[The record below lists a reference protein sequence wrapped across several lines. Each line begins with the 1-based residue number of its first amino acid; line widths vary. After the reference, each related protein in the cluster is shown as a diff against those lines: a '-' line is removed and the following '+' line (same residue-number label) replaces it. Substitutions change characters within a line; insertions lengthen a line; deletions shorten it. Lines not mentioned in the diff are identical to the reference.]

1 MSGQQRPLIAPPPP
15 VARQSWITPKRILA
29 AGTIG
34 VCCVGLL
41 TWIVVHPRA
50 PKPEPV
56 KPPSKSASVSYDP
69 PPKPTP
75 VVAQVPVQPPPPR
88 PFINTQPQPPPPVPM
103 QMPAVAQPPKRPAV
117 YTFGQAGAN
126 SMPEYMKPK
135 APATE
140 GPLPGATTSI
150 AYKSA
155 TISGAK
161 TATIQDRNLLL
172 MPGPLICIMDTAINT
187 DVAGPFQC
195 HLSQAALS
203 PTNVTLME
211 QGTKILGGYTSG
223 AAQGQNRVIAVTANA
238 ITPNGVMVPLGGPIA
253 DELGAGGVEGSVD
266 NHWMQR
272 IGGAL
277 LLSLIDSA
285 FSLAQTELQ
294 KAGST
299 NLNIS
304 TGSGVGGLASQLLAK
319 TINIPPTITLN
330 QGVTV
335 ALWNTSIIDFGPS
348 YKLEMA
354 R

>member
-1 MSGQQRPLIAPPPP
+1 MAFMVWL
-15 VARQSWITPKRILA
+15 
-29 AGTIG
+29 
-34 VCCVGLL
+34 
-41 TWIVVHPRA
+41 VVHPRA

-56 KPPSKSASVSYDP
+56 RPASKGQSVAYDP
-69 PPKPTP
+69 PPKSTP
-75 VVAQVPVQPPPPR
+75 VVAKTDTPPPVR
-88 PFINTQPQPPPPVPM
+88 PFINTQPPPVAPM
-103 QMPAVAQPPKRPAV
+103 QMPAAAAPPKRPAV
-117 YTFGQAGAN
+117 YTFGSAGAN
-126 SMPEYMKPK
+126 ALPEYMKVKP
-135 APATE
+135 PAAATPE
-140 GPLPGATTSI
+140 GASTAI

-155 TISGAK
+155 TIAGAK
-161 TATIQDRNLLL
+161 TATIADRNLLL
-172 MPGPLICIMDTAINT
+172 MPGPIICIMDTAINT

-211 QGTKILGGYTSG
+211 AGTKVLGGYASG

-238 ITPNGVMVPLGGPIA
+238 ITPNGVIVPLGGPIA

-272 IGGAL
+272 LGGAAI
-277 LLSLIDSA
+277 LSLIDSA

-294 KAGST
+294 KSGST

-319 TINIPPTITLN
+319 TINIPPTITLP
-330 QGVTV
+330 QGTTV
-335 ALWNTSIIDFGPS
+335 AIWNTGIIDFGPS
-348 YKLEMA
+348 YKLEIA